1 MDLIYTNKDLED
13 VGVLEDYTF
22 DLAFGSDE
30 NDFEITIDSNKHCC
44 ESKCLLYI
52 EGTEYGG
59 IVDGLRVV
67 TKDSKLVYFGRTW
80 HGILDSKILQPDDG
94 QDHLIVSGEVNAVIR
109 SLIDRI
115 GLSDIFTTSSE
126 NSGLTVSSFKMD
138 RYIGAYSGIKKMLDS
153 VSGKLHFNFMNGK
166 VVISAFPIV
175 DYSQDEQF
183 DNDQIEMEV
192 KKTGNPVNHLICLG
206 KGELSQ
212 RQVIHLYTDEHG
224 NISEDQTFT
233 GLEENAE
240 VYEYSNAESLEILKK
255 KGIEKLSGYASDGKI
270 SMKLDAEST
279 IYDIGDIVGAK
290 EIITGASVKERIIK
304 KIVTIKKGQ
313 TKIEYKVGE

>member
-1 MDLIYTNKDLED
+1 MDLIYTNKALED
-13 VGVLEDYTF
+13 VGVLKDYTL

-30 NDFEITIDSNKHCC
+30 NDFEVTIDSSNHCC

-59 IVDGLRVV
+59 MIDGLRIV
-67 TKDSKLVYFGRTW
+67 TKDKKLVYFGRTW

-94 QDHLIVSGEVNAVIR
+94 KDHLIVSGEANTVIR

-115 GLSDIFTTSSE
+115 GLSDLF
-126 NSGLTVSSFKMD
+126 TVSNEDSLLKVNNYKMS

-153 VSGKLHFNFMNGK
+153 VSGKLHFNFRDGK

-192 KKTGNPVNHLICLG
+192 KKTENPVNHLICLG
-206 KGELSQ
+206 KGELSE
-212 RQVIHLYTDEHG
+212 RQVIHLYTDAEG

-233 GLEENAE
+233 GLEENAD
-240 VYEYSNAESLEILKK
+240 VYDYSNAESLEDLKA
-255 KGIEKLSGYASDGKI
+255 KGIEKLSSYADGSVK
-270 SMKLDAEST
+270 MNFDAESPV
-279 IYDIGDIVGAK
+279 YDIGDIVGAK
-290 EIITGASVKERIIK
+290 EIITGSFVKERIIK
-304 KIVTIKKGQ
+304 KIVTIKNGQ
-313 TKIEYKVGE
+313 ITISYKVGE

>member
-1 MDLIYTNKDLED
+1 MDLIYTNKALED
-13 VGVLEDYTF
+13 VGVLKDYTF

-30 NDFEITIDSNKHCC
+30 NDFEVTIESNNHCC

-59 IVDGLRVV
+59 MIDGMQIV
-67 TKDSKLVYFGRTW
+67 TKDKKLVYFGRTW
-80 HGILDSKILQPDDG
+80 HGILESKILQPDSGKDY
-94 QDHLIVSGEVNAVIR
+94 LTVSGEVNAVIR

-115 GLSDIFTTSSE
+115 GLSDLF
-126 NSGLTVSSFKMD
+126 TVSNEDSLLKVNNYKMS

-153 VSGKLHFNFMNGK
+153 VSGKLHFNFRDGK
-166 VVISAFPIV
+166 VVVSAFPIV

-192 KKTGNPVNHLICLG
+192 KKTENPVNHLICLG
-206 KGELSQ
+206 KGELSE
-212 RQVIHLYTDEHG
+212 RQVIHLYTDADG

-233 GLEENAE
+233 GLKENAE
-240 VYEYSNAESLEILKK
+240 VYDYSNAESLEDLKE
-255 KGIEKLSGYASDGKI
+255 KGIEKLKSYASGNVK
-270 SMKLDAEST
+270 MNFDAEST
-279 IYDIGDIVGAK
+279 VYDIGDIVGAK
-290 EIITGASVKERIIK
+290 EIITGSFVKERIIK

-313 TKIEYKVGE
+313 TNIEYKVGE

>member
-1 MDLIYTNKDLED
+1 MDLIYTNKALED
-13 VGVLEDYTF
+13 VGVLKDYTF

-30 NDFEITIDSNKHCC
+30 NDFEVTIESNNHCC

-59 IVDGLRVV
+59 MIDGMQIV
-67 TKDSKLVYFGRTW
+67 TKDKKLVYFGRTW
-80 HGILDSKILQPDDG
+80 HGILESKILQPDSGKDY
-94 QDHLIVSGEVNAVIR
+94 LTVSGEVNAVIR

-115 GLSDIFTTSSE
+115 GLSDLF
-126 NSGLTVSSFKMD
+126 TVSNKDSLLKVNNYKMS

-153 VSGKLHFNFMNGK
+153 VSGKLHFNFRDGK
-166 VVISAFPIV
+166 VVVSAFPIV

-192 KKTGNPVNHLICLG
+192 KKTENPVNHLICLG
-206 KGELSQ
+206 KGELSE
-212 RQVIHLYTDEHG
+212 RQVIHLYTDADG

-233 GLEENAE
+233 GLKENAE
-240 VYEYSNAESLEILKK
+240 VYDYSNAESLEDLKE
-255 KGIEKLSGYASDGKI
+255 KGIEKLKSYASGNVK
-270 SMKLDAEST
+270 MNFDAEST
-279 IYDIGDIVGAK
+279 VYDIGDIVGAK
-290 EIITGASVKERIIK
+290 EIITGSFVKERIIK

-313 TKIEYKVGE
+313 TNIEYKVGE

>member
-1 MDLIYTNKDLED
+1 MDLIYTNKALED
-13 VGVLEDYTF
+13 VGVLKDYTF

-30 NDFEITIDSNKHCC
+30 NDFEVTIESNNHCC

-59 IVDGLRVV
+59 MIDGMQIV
-67 TKDSKLVYFGRTW
+67 TKDKKLVYFGRTW
-80 HGILDSKILQPDDG
+80 HGILESKILQPDSGKDY
-94 QDHLIVSGEVNAVIR
+94 LTVSGEVNAVIR

-115 GLSDIFTTSSE
+115 GLSDLF
-126 NSGLTVSSFKMD
+126 TVSNEDSLLKVNNYKMS

-153 VSGKLHFNFMNGK
+153 VSGKLHFNFRDGK

-192 KKTGNPVNHLICLG
+192 KKTENPVNHLICLG
-206 KGELSQ
+206 KGELSE
-212 RQVIHLYTDEHG
+212 RQVIHLYTDADG

-233 GLEENAE
+233 GLKENAE
-240 VYEYSNAESLEILKK
+240 VYDYSNAESLEDLKE
-255 KGIEKLSGYASDGKI
+255 KGIEKLKSYASGNVK
-270 SMKLDAEST
+270 MNFDAEST
-279 IYDIGDIVGAK
+279 VYDIGDIVGAK
-290 EIITGASVKERIIK
+290 EIITGSFVKERIIK

-313 TKIEYKVGE
+313 TNIEYKVGE